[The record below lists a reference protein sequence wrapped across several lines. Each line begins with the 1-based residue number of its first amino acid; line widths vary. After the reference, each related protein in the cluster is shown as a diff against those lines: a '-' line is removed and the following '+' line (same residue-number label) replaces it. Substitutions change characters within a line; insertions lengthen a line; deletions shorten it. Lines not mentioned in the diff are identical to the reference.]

1 MDNEA
6 YFNFI
11 VHPSACNAIPLYRQ
25 RKEEDNNFF
34 MDNISTIPVN
44 GIPVYMRTAGQS
56 DKAIVFIHGSSQ
68 QSAIWEQQLT
78 DHILKQQFRLIALD
92 LPGHG
97 HSGHSAEPEQH
108 YSIEGLASLV
118 AECLNELSLQQYL
131 LAGHS
136 LGTNIISEALPYLA
150 VPPQGLFFASAS
162 IANKETPPAAILRQS
177 PYMHVRVTASPSEEE
192 LTAYTQQLTHKATDK
207 LIAGCKQY
215 YHDTDPAF
223 RTVLGKCLE
232 KGMYNNEIA
241 GVQQSKLPLCLV
253 MGQLDE
259 VSKPDYLD
267 NIPFRQKWKDTIYKV
282 PAAGHL
288 VNCDQ
293 PQIFNHL
300 LTQFATAL
308 LNSKK

>member
-1 MDNEA
+1 MDNT
-6 YFNFI
+6 
-11 VHPSACNAIPLYRQ
+11 
-25 RKEEDNNFF
+25 
-34 MDNISTIPVN
+34 STIPVN
-44 GIPVYMRTAGQS
+44 GIPVYIRTAGHQS
-56 DKAIVFIHGSSQ
+56 GKAIVFIHGSSQ

-78 DHILKQQFRLIALD
+78 DHILKQQFKLIALD

-97 HSGHSAEPEQH
+97 HSGHSAAPEQH
-108 YSIEGLASLV
+108 YSIEGMAGLIAG
-118 AECLNELSLQQYL
+118 CLNELSLQHYL

-150 VPPQGLFFASAS
+150 VPPRGLFFASAT
-162 IANKETPPAAILRQS
+162 IANKENPPAAFLRKS

-192 LTAYTQQLTHKATDK
+192 LTAYARQLAHKATDK
-207 LIAGCKQY
+207 LVAGCKQY
-215 YHDTDPAF
+215 FNDTDPAV
-223 RTVLGKCLE
+223 RTVLGKCFE

-253 MGQLDE
+253 MGLLDE
-259 VSKPDYLD
+259 VSEPDYLD
-267 NIPFRQKWKDTIYKV
+267 HIPFRQKWKDTIYKV

-300 LTQFATAL
+300 LMQFATGV
-308 LNSKK
+308 LNGEK